1 LNSVTCLQASS
12 VVAREQPV
20 RASEMTRLE
29 IAIENTLE
37 DIRFIDQIILAI
49 SIIDRYVRPL
59 P

>member
-1 LNSVTCLQASS
+1 

-20 RASEMTRLE
+20 RAREMTRLE
-29 IAIENTLE
+29 IAIKNTLE

-49 SIIDRYVRPL
+49 SNIDRYVRAL